1 MIGLIVARSRNN
13 VIGNALGI
21 PWKIKGEQLQ
31 FKVLTEHN
39 IVIMGRKT
47 FEDMGRPH
55 GLPDRLNIV
64 VSNTRTFKSD
74 NVVTARSFQEAIDI
88 AKSRCGKGGYP
99 GGDIY
104 IAGGYSLY
112 SEAIPMVDRMYI
124 TEIDMDVPEGETTV
138 YFPEFNKDDFER
150 MDGNPQGEDVK
161 YTRTIYIR
169 PGGFALETLSQLAL

>member
-1 MIGLIVARSRNN
+1 MLGLIVARSRNN

-31 FKVLTEHN
+31 FKELTTYN
-39 IVIMGRKT
+39 VIIMGRKT

-55 GLPDRLNIV
+55 GLPNRLNIV

-74 NVVTARSFQEAIDI
+74 NVVTARSLKEALEI
-88 AKSRCGKGGYP
+88 ATSKKTKEKWADP
-99 GGDIY
+99 DVY
-104 IAGGYSLY
+104 IVGGYSLY
-112 SEAIPMVDRMYI
+112 REAIPMVDRMYI
-124 TEIDMDVPEGETTV
+124 TEIDMDVPVGETTV

-150 MDGNPQGEDVK
+150 MDGDPQGEDVK

-169 PGGFALETLSQLAL
+169 PDGFSVDTLSQLAL